1 MNVDA
6 HGRGFRSGRDALW
19 SHKNL
24 LIWVVFYQVSILL
37 FRDLLN
43 GIRHIKKTIH
53 TTWFSK
59 PNFSMQAT
67 QTQMSAQDTAFAD
80 MHICQTND
88 SSSLVAGSTSP
99 LHSGRLSVGGLN
111 LWIYASLFFC
121 FAGIGFWLPSYY
133 RHLKNIILFYVAFK
147 TKKL

>member
-1 MNVDA
+1 MQKKSPISLPNSSLAHRYNVYLESD
-6 HGRGFRSGRDALW
+6 
-19 SHKNL
+19 K
-24 LIWVVFYQVSILL
+24 

-99 LHSGRLSVGGLN
+99 L
-111 LWIYASLFFC
+111 
-121 FAGIGFWLPSYY
+121 
-133 RHLKNIILFYVAFK
+133 
-147 TKKL
+147 